1 MAQTKPWDHSMKF
14 GGRNGAH
21 QTLILTSEEARQGVI
36 SGHVIVILVVS
47 LMLAVIAGATIY
59 VALV

>member
-1 MAQTKPWDHSMKF
+1 MAQTKPWDHSMEF
-14 GGRNGAH
+14 GGRDGAH
-21 QTLILTSEEARQGVI
+21 QTPMLTPEEARQGVI
-36 SGHVIVILVVS
+36 SGHVVMILVVS